1 MFKCFFLSWLNVF
14 ALFNFSSSTTFMSIF
29 TFVFDWLDFVNFSM
43 LNFAKHRFECDF
55 ADIWS

>member
-29 TFVFDWLDFVNFSM
+29 TFVFDWLDFGLRPEIIQISFTCVF
-43 LNFAKHRFECDF
+43 H
-55 ADIWS
+55 

>member
-43 LNFAKHRFECDF
+43 LNFAN
-55 ADIWS
+55 

>member
-1 MFKCFFLSWLNVF
+1 MFKGFFLSWLNVF

-43 LNFAKHRFECDF
+43 LNFAN
-55 ADIWS
+55 